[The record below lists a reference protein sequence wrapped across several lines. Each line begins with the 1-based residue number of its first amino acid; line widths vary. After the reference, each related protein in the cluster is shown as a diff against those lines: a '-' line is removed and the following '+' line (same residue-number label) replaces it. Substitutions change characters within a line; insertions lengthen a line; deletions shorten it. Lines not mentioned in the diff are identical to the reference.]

1 MFRLEFCLL
10 IIISFISYLY
20 ISSGENNSPLH
31 KVFSYILAVMF
42 IHLIFD
48 TITIYT
54 VNHLDTVPVIL
65 NDIFHRFFIGTM
77 VLETYLFYQ
86 YIEKLIEEDS
96 GIKVKTGNKALVSLI
111 IFEIAVLVLPVHYAI
126 TPLGNYSDGIHA
138 SVCYIS
144 VGVYLFMCCYNLF
157 RHYSSIQNNKKFA
170 IALSLFIEVS
180 ISLLQAFNP
189 TWLISSMGM
198 TLIILA
204 FYLVLE
210 NPDIYKAELVES
222 RMSLLYLKSQINPHF
237 LYNTLDSIRI
247 EAELNDDPK
256 TAKLLMKLVTF
267 FRLSVKENSAMVD
280 VENEVELI
288 ENYMDLMCYR
298 YPSLKFNVDCDP
310 ELLSIKVPNFII
322 QPLLENSLKYGLKN
336 KAYCGNVNVV
346 VARSDDK
353 TFNIIIEDDGTGMDE
368 KTMNRVNN
376 MLSDY
381 KKLDMNNKSIGIL
394 NVQKRVKMLCGPQF
408 GLSFFNNEKGGL
420 TATLTLPLREDE

>member
-237 LYNTLDSIRI
+237 LYSTLDSIRI

-298 YPSLKFNVDCDP
+298 YPSLKFNIDCDP